1 MFCVYCRREIH
12 DDERHYYS
20 RQAGMKGLYH
30 WQCFVEACRNAN
42 RTGAYEIEN
51 VALHDHVFDVLPSY
65 HLVGD

>member
-1 MFCVYCRREIH
+1 MICVYCRREIQ

-30 WQCFVEACRNAN
+30 WQCFVEACRKAN

-51 VALHDHVFDVLPSY
+51 VSLNDHVFDVLPSY
-65 HLVGD
+65 NLVGD